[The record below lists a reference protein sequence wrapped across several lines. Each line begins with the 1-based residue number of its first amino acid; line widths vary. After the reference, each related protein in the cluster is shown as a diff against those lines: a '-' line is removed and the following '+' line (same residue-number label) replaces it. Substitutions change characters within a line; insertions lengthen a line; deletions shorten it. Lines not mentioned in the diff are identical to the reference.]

1 MKIAVIGAGISGNYA
16 AYKLLKIINYRFE
29 KRERLGGHSATI
41 DVDYDG
47 QQIAVDTGF
56 IVYNELNYPGLTRLF
71 AELDVE
77 TNQSNMSFA
86 FSSAYNIKSGGLKWS

>member
-16 AYKLLKIINYRFE
+16 AYKLSKNHEVTVFE

-86 FSSAYNIKSGGLKWS
+86 FS

>member
-16 AYKLLKIINYRFE
+16 AYKLSKNHEVTVFE

-47 QQIAVDTGF
+47 KQIAVDTGF

-86 FSSAYNIKSGGLKWS
+86 FSSAFNIKSGGLEW